1 MNTKRTIVFLLAFV
15 LFMTTTTSFAQTN
28 GADKLP
34 PIKYQEFTLP
44 NGLRVIMHV
53 DKSTPIVAVNVWY
66 HVGSKNEVAGRTGFA
81 HLFEHMMFQG
91 SKNYD
96 ADYFTP
102 LQEAGANINGSTNV
116 DRTNYFEVLPSNF
129 LELALFM
136 EADRMGGLLEA
147 MTQEKL
153 DNQRDVVKNER
164 RQNYDN
170 QPYGTA
176 NEKIV
181 SLMYPKT
188 HPYSWTTIGS
198 LDDLTAASMDDVKA
212 FFREY
217 YVPNN
222 ASLVIAGDFDPKEA
236 RKLVEKHF
244 SSIAKGAAIKR
255 PNVPMPKLDKEIR
268 VSYEDSVQLPRLY
281 MSWFGAPRFT
291 QDEAVLDILA
301 AVLSAGRGSRL
312 QGNLVYGKQIA
323 QDAFA
328 NNPASEIG
336 GLFQVVS
343 TARPGKTLEEIEKEI
358 NAEIERIKNE
368 PPTADEIARALNQIE
383 SSTIYGLQTVLGK
396 ADQMNGYATYL
407 NKPDYFGAELEKYRK
422 VTPADVQKAAQTFLT
437 DKRLVMSF
445 VPRPKDKEMPK
456 MNQAANQQ
464 ASVSKKEKS
473 AIDNSK
479 LPKPTANPKFTLPT
493 IEKTKLSNGLE
504 VWLVKQQELP
514 IVSMNMVFKSGTTAD
529 PQGLSG
535 LGGTT
540 ASLLDDGTKTRTA
553 VDIANEVQSIGARL
567 STGSS
572 TDSSGVEMLTLTKN
586 LDKALDI
593 YADVIQNAEFPETE
607 VETWR
612 KRTQIGLLQRRDNA
626 NAISNIV
633 YNRILYGDNHP
644 YGVTLG
650 EASVKA
656 IKRDDLKRFYSTYY
670 RPNNAVLI
678 VAGDVDMKTLTPKL
692 EAKFKDWKAGEI
704 SAMTLPNAPVRD
716 KAAIYVVDKPGAAQ
730 SVISIGQIGVARDNP
745 DFFPLQVMN
754 TILGGGFTSRVN
766 MNLRED
772 KGYTYGARTG
782 FAFRRGAGPFSAS
795 AGVQTAV
802 TKESVMEFLKEIRGI
817 RGEIPVTQAELE
829 YNKQSLIRRF
839 PASFETVDQIA
850 GQLANSVIY
859 NLPDNYFAD
868 FITRVNAVTLEDVNR
883 VANKYLTPDK
893 LAIVVV
899 GDRKTIEPGL
909 KEIEGLGSSIVYLDA
924 EGNPIQ

>member
-1 MNTKRTIVFLLAFV
+1 MNFKKILVFIFAVV
-15 LFMTTTTSFAQTN
+15 LFMTTSVSAQK
-28 GADKLP
+28 GDSLP
-34 PIKYQEFTLP
+34 PVKYQEMTLK

-136 EADRMGGLLEA
+136 EADRMGNLLEA

-176 NEKIV
+176 YEKMT

-222 ASLVIAGDFDPKEA
+222 AALVIAGDFDPKQA
-236 RKLVEKHF
+236 QKLVEKHF
-244 SSIAKGAAIKR
+244 GSIAQGAPIKR

-268 VSYEDSVQLPRLY
+268 VQYEDNVQLPRLY
-281 MSWFGAPRFT
+281 MTWHSAPRYT
-291 QDEAVLDILA
+291 QDEAVLDIMA
-301 AVLSAGRGSRL
+301 SILSAGRGSRL
-312 QGNLVYGKQIA
+312 QSNIVYGKQIA

-336 GLFQVVS
+336 GVFQISS

-358 NAEIERIKNE
+358 NVEIERLKTE
-368 PPTADEIARALNQIE
+368 PPTQDEITRALNQIE
-383 SSTIYGLQTVLGK
+383 SSTVYGLQTVLGK

-456 MNQAANQQ
+456 MNAAANKQ

-473 AIDNSK
+473 AIDSSK
-479 LPKPTANPKFTLPT
+479 LPKPTANPKFTLPK

-504 VWLVKQQELP
+504 VWLVEQKELP

-529 PQGLSG
+529 PQGMSG
-535 LGGTT
+535 LGGST
-540 ASLLDDGTKTRTA
+540 ASLLDDGTKTRSA
-553 VDIANEVQSIGARL
+553 VEIANDVQSIGAQL
-567 STGSS
+567 STSSGS
-572 TDSSGVEMLTLTKN
+572 DSSGVRMLTLTKN
-586 LDKALDI
+586 FDRALDI
-593 YADVIQNAEFPETE
+593 YADVIQNAEFPEKE
-607 VETWR
+607 VETYR
-612 KRTQIGLLQRRDNA
+612 NRALVSLKQRRDNA
-626 NAISNIV
+626 DAISSIV

-644 YGVTLG
+644 YGVSLSET
-650 EASVKA
+650 SVKT
-656 IKRDDLKRFYSTYY
+656 IKRDDLKKFYSTYY

-678 VAGDVDMKTLTPKL
+678 VVGDADMKMLTPKL
-692 EAKFKDWKAGEI
+692 EAKFKDWKAGEM
-704 SAMTLPNAPVRD
+704 SAMTLPNAPARD

-730 SVISIGQIGVARDNP
+730 SVISIGQIGVSRDNP
-745 DFFPLQVMN
+745 DYFPLQVMN

-772 KGYTYGARTG
+772 KGYSYGARTG
-782 FAFRRGAGPFSAS
+782 FSFRRGAGPFAAT

-802 TKESVMEFLKEIRGI
+802 TKESVVEFLKEIRGI

-850 GQLANSVIY
+850 GQLSNSVIY
-859 NLPDNYFAD
+859 NLSDNYFAE
-868 FITRVNAVTLEDVNR
+868 FISRVNAVTLEDVNR

-909 KEIEGLGSSIVYLDA
+909 KQIKGLGDSIVYLDA